1 MEHTSYSIGYFTK
14 GELVIRKLGTGLIV
28 LATLML
34 VAVLISLI
42 PSDTWFIRTVDLV
55 REPMSYIAAILLM
68 ITLFIGGS
76 RRWAAVA
83 MFGLV
88 IFINVWRIWPYSFLA
103 ETQLAI
109 TDKSPPTAQGNCFSA
124 MSVNVKVKNVRYDEI
139 IAQVREHDPDL
150 LFLME
155 TDARWISELEPV
167 LAAYEHVDRHP
178 QPEAFGLVFAT
189 RLPTLKSSVVENTH
203 RDTPTLYATL
213 QPAGAKPIEFIGLHP
228 KPPLPGWNT
237 ERRDENIVNAGV
249 QTPDR
254 LPDALVMGD
263 FNDVPWSRTTSKFR
277 ATGNWRDPRIGRGT
291 YPTFPA
297 DLLFAG
303 WPLDQLMV
311 KGDLH
316 LRSFEVLP
324 SNGSDHRAMLTHICP
339 PSSRR

>member
-1 MEHTSYSIGYFTK
+1 MKKF
-14 GELVIRKLGTGLIV
+14 GTALIV
-28 LATLML
+28 VATLML
-34 VAVLISLI
+34 IAVLVSLI
-42 PSDTWFIRTVDLV
+42 PSDAWFIRTVDLV
-55 REPMSYIAAILLM
+55 REPMSYIAALLLILA
-68 ITLFIGGS
+68 LFIGGA

-88 IFINVWRIWPYSFLA
+88 ILINVWRIWPYSFLA
-103 ETQLAI
+103 DTQLALAEEVAPA
-109 TDKSPPTAQGNCFSA
+109 DDGKCFSA
-124 MSVNVKVKNVRYDEI
+124 MSVNVKVKNDQYDEI
-139 IAQVREHDPDL
+139 IAQVRQHDPDV

-155 TDARWISELEPV
+155 TDARWINQLEPV
-167 LAAYEHVDRHP
+167 LSAYEHVDRHP

-213 QPAGAKPIEFIGLHP
+213 QADGAKPIEFIGLHP

-254 LPDALVMGD
+254 LPDAFVMGD

-277 ATGNWRDPRIGRGT
+277 ATGDWRDPRIGRGT

-297 DLLFAG
+297 NLLFAG
-303 WPLDQLMV
+303 WPLDQLML
-311 KGDLH
+311 KGE
-316 LRSFEVLP
+316 LRLQSFEVLAD
-324 SNGSDHRAMLTHICP
+324 NGSDHRALLAYLCSPIVTA
-339 PSSRR
+339 SERLRSD